1 MDLGNKNPSQQIS
14 MASLSSSSI
23 RHAQVRSA
31 RHQMLR
37 QSLQP
42 IPWKVIQIEPGK
54 PPAITLKCD
63 IRIDGIL
70 WCMRVFGK
78 YRAESAG
85 IRDTQSIIAYR
96 LSRQAPIVFPPVGV
110 WAQIWIVIK

>member
-1 MDLGNKNPSQQIS
+1 MFRLPGITQPACTGRQLPITRLGLSDGSRKQKPEPTDFPGKSIKQFHPPCSGAIS
-14 MASLSSSSI
+14 PTPNA
-23 RHAQVRSA
+23 AA
-31 RHQMLR
+31 EFAAE
-37 QSLQP
+37 
-42 IPWKVIQIEPGK
+42 VIQIEPGK

-85 IRDTQSIIAYR
+85 I
-96 LSRQAPIVFPPVGV
+96 
-110 WAQIWIVIK
+110 